1 MVKRFNVG
9 DAADRITEIA
19 PSVKKT
25 TFQKMVTTQ
34 TKDKKAIQQDSDK
47 PKQKTEVSKKEIAN
61 DPFDEGYE
69 KF

>member
-9 DAADRITEIA
+9 DASDRITEIT
-19 PSVKKT
+19 PSISKT
-25 TFQKMVTTQ
+25 TAKKVLSKQVTE
-34 TKDKKAIQQDSDK
+34 KKIVPKETEKEK
-47 PKQKTEVSKKEIAN
+47 PKKDLLKKGKAN